1 MSKSKR
7 NTIDP
12 GTIIKNFGA
21 DAVRFFILSDSPPE
35 KDVQWSEQG
44 MQAAHKYIQKF
55 WGLHYELKQN
65 FFSKKNNK
73 KSLDSKINSDINV
86 FTNKIIHKITQNL
99 ENFHYNVMIANL
111 HEIYNF
117 FNKIKN
123 EENIDVTNLKE
134 NYLKI
139 IKIMSPILPH
149 LTSECLEDL
158 NEEIKITWPNIER
171 KYLDQDEIKIVIQ
184 FNGKKRG
191 VVNCKKDI
199 NENELIKLARN
210 IQELKK
216 YFLNSEITKS
226 IYVKNKIIN
235 FIIK

>member
-1 MSKSKR
+1 
-7 NTIDP
+7 
-12 GTIIKNFGA
+12 
-21 DAVRFFILSDSPPE
+21 
-35 KDVQWSEQG
+35 
-44 MQAAHKYIQKF
+44 
-55 WGLHYELKQN
+55 
-65 FFSKKNNK
+65 
-73 KSLDSKINSDINV
+73 
-86 FTNKIIHKITQNL
+86 
-99 ENFHYNVMIANL
+99 MIANL

-123 EENIDVTNLKE
+123 EENIDVTNLRE

-226 IYVKNKIIN
+226 IYVMNKIIN